1 MRPRRVSARRSE
13 RGDVS
18 RRSSGEALATARRI
32 LDAAT
37 RRIAAAGAATLSVHD
52 VAVDA
57 GVSKALVHYHFR
69 DKDTLLAR
77 LVDHLTA
84 GLVARERE
92 ALAAYAG
99 RHDPLAVDALWHWV
113 EGELQR
119 GEMRVLL
126 ELDAYRGEA
135 VRGAVR
141 RAAALRREVAA
152 ETITRLLAILE
163 LHPRVAPELL
173 ANVVVSFL
181 DGLAIETALAAPSP
195 GQEGEASAPRV
206 AFDVFWL
213 AMLSLA
219 E

>member
-1 MRPRRVSARRSE
+1 
-13 RGDVS
+13 VS
-18 RRSSGEALATARRI
+18 RGSSGETQAATRRI
-32 LDAAT
+32 LAAAT
-37 RRIAAAGAATLSVHD
+37 RRIATAGAAALSIQD

-57 GVSKALVHYHFR
+57 GVSKALVHYHFH

-77 LVDHLTA
+77 LVDHLAA
-84 GLVARERE
+84 GLVSRERE
-92 ALAAYAG
+92 ALAGYGG
-99 RHDPLAVDALWHWV
+99 RHDPLAVDALWGWV
-113 EGELQR
+113 EAELER

-135 VRGAVR
+135 VQAAAR

-152 ETITRLLAILE
+152 ETIVRLLAILD
-163 LHPRVAPELL
+163 LRPRVAPELL
-173 ANVVVSFL
+173 ATVAVAFL
-181 DGLAIETALAAPSP
+181 DGLAIRTALFATADNVHD
-195 GQEGEASAPRV
+195 ASAPRV

>member
-1 MRPRRVSARRSE
+1 MTRAT
-13 RGDVS
+13 
-18 RRSSGEALATARRI
+18 SGETRATMQRI
-32 LDAAT
+32 LEAAA
-37 RRIAAAGAATLSVHD
+37 RRIAAGGAADLSVHD

-57 GVSKALVHYHFR
+57 GVSKALVHYHFH
-69 DKDTLLAR
+69 DKDTLLAS
-77 LVDHLTA
+77 LVEHLVS
-84 GLVARERE
+84 GLVARERN

-113 EGELQR
+113 EGELTR

-135 VRGAVR
+135 VRAAAR
-141 RAAALRREVAA
+141 RAATLRRDAAA
-152 ETITRLLAILE
+152 ETITRLLAILD

-173 ANVVVSFL
+173 ARVAVAFL
-181 DGLAIETALAAPSP
+181 DGLAIDAALAAPSGNAP
-195 GQEGEASAPRV
+195 SEASAPRV

>member
-1 MRPRRVSARRSE
+1 MS
-13 RGDVS
+13 RGV
-18 RRSSGEALATARRI
+18 SGEAPTTTRRI

-37 RRIAAAGAATLSVHD
+37 RRIAAAGAAALSIHD

-57 GVSKALVHYHFR
+57 GVSKALVHYHFH
-69 DKDTLLAR
+69 DKDTLLAC
-77 LVDHLTA
+77 LVEHLVA
-84 GLVARERE
+84 GLVTRERE

-99 RHDPLAVDALWHWV
+99 RHDPLAVDALWRWV
-113 EGELQR
+113 EGELQ
-119 GEMRVLL
+119 GGDIRVLL

-135 VRGAVR
+135 VQAAAR
-141 RAAALRREVAA
+141 RAAALRREAAA
-152 ETITRLLAILE
+152 ETIARLLAILD

-173 ANVVVSFL
+173 ASVTVAFL
-181 DGLAIETALAAPSP
+181 DGLAINAALAAARPDASS
-195 GQEGEASAPRV
+195 EGSAPRV